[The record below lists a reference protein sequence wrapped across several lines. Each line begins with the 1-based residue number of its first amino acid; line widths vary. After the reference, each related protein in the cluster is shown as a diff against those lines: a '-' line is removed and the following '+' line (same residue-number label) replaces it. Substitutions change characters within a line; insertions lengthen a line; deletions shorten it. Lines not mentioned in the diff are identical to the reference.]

1 MNTAYKAMS
10 AKFELHFQYHKI
22 AFLILVSV
30 AKTHAVTLRLR
41 GGVHRIPFLGRGVNQ
56 QRLEFSPRVEKR
68 RLDTEVAQTP

>member
-41 GGVHRIPFLGRGVNQ
+41 GGVIAFLFWGGGSTDN
-56 QRLEFSPRVEKR
+56 
-68 RLDTEVAQTP
+68 T